1 MIKSTLVAITLTLAT
16 TVNASWF
23 TGNDLLRHLN
33 GEPFERGGAAGF
45 ITGVASAI
53 DGDIA
58 CIPKEVTVAQM
69 RDMVHQQLRNTPN
82 VRHEAAE
89 IIVAAVLMN
98 EFPCKDAR
106 PGNRKML

>member
-1 MIKSTLVAITLTLAT
+1 MLAAIALALAT
-16 TVNASWF
+16 TANASWF

-58 CIPKEVTVAQM
+58 CIPPEVTVAQM
-69 RDMVHQQLRNTPN
+69 RDMVHQQLRATPN

-89 IIVAAVLMN
+89 IIVAAVLMT
-98 EFPCKDAR
+98 EFPCRD
-106 PGNRKML
+106 RKPKTKNL